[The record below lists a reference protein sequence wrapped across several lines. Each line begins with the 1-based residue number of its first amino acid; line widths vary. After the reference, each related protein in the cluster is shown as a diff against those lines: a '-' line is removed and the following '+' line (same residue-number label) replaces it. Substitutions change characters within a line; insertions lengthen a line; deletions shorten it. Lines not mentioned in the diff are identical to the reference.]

1 MKTSDRKEIEMKLTK
16 DEMITAHAVLYVL
29 MNEVPYKEANKYL
42 GDITL
47 DRAYE
52 LLEKISKEINAW

>member
-1 MKTSDRKEIEMKLTK
+1 MELTR
-16 DEMITAHAVLYVL
+16 DELLTVNAVLNVL
-29 MNEVPYKEANKYL
+29 MNEVPYREANKYL

-52 LLEKISKEINAW
+52 LLERITEEINAW

>member
-1 MKTSDRKEIEMKLTK
+1 MKLTK

-52 LLEKISKEINAW
+52 LLEKISKAITAW

>member
-1 MKTSDRKEIEMKLTK
+1 MELTR
-16 DEMITAHAVLYVL
+16 DEMVTMHAVLYAL
-29 MNEVPYKEANKYL
+29 MNEVPYREANKHL

-52 LLEKISKEINAW
+52 LLEKIEKAINEE